1 MVKDTYTGPFTSS
14 YYGPDDLTATGNT
27 LFYVGFDLTNGYALW
42 RSDGTTA
49 GTVMVK
55 DTDTSSTSIG
65 PEHLTAVGN
74 TLFFEGY
81 DFANGFSLWRCM
93 TQYANLDME
102 VINEITYS

>member
-1 MVKDTYTGPFTSS
+1 MVKDTYTGPSTSS

-55 DTDTSSTSIG
+55 DLNTSSIYNG
-65 PEHLTAVGN
+65 PYDLTAVGN
-74 TLFFEGY
+74 TLFFVGY
-81 DFANGFSLWRCM
+81 DSTNRNALWKSDGTIASTVM
-93 TQYANLDME
+93 VKDTD
-102 VINEITYS
+102 T